1 MIYFWVKYRHKAGSP
16 GYRLIEGSMNDF
28 LYFTNQAYSWI
39 LNNSFFTTEALAK
52 TYATDSGWT
61 VLFSKTGFDAYDLS

>member
-1 MIYFWVKYRHKAGSP
+1 MA
-16 GYRLIEGSMNDF
+16 DF

-61 VLFSKTGFDAYDLS
+61 VLSSKTGFDAYYSG